1 VYSYDY
7 GFFPKT
13 EGGDGDET
21 DVFIGPSKDA
31 HMTFWAVQTKD
42 DGEFD
47 EFKVFVGFNSRKE
60 AVQAY
65 VQHIPRKYLKS
76 MLAIPI
82 SMVKSMLGKKPLQ
95 KVASAAFFDELE
107 KLGGA

>member
-1 VYSYDY
+1 
-7 GFFPKT
+7 
-13 EGGDGDET
+13 
-21 DVFIGPSKDA
+21 
-31 HMTFWAVQTKD
+31 
-42 DGEFD
+42 
-47 EFKVFVGFNSRKE
+47 
-60 AVQAY
+60 
-65 VQHIPRKYLKS
+65 